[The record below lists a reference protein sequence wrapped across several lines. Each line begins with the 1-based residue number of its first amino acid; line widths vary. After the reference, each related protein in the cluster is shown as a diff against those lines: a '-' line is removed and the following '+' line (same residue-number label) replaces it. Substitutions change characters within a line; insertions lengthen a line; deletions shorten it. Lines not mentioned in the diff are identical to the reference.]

1 MRKVELFQAVSTT
14 AYAVV
19 DIKKSDSIKT
29 MLSEKI
35 TASTDAVVSHFDKD
49 LTGLCQFLT
58 DSIRALKDEGVF
70 GEGKNAANLQQNLS
84 RRFATA
90 VERHTAEWSTTMTLT
105 GYNPVKAKEKVIK
118 ARKSASD
125 ILTEKAGE
133 LGADETAI
141 TEIFASIEAAKKRAE
156 KRSASLRKMAAEK
169 AAERQVQ
176 EHYSS
181 IIALAKNGK
190 SAEEIAG
197 FFGIDQDMTAE
208 AVEKV
213 KAASNG

>member
-1 MRKVELFQAVSTT
+1 MKKQELFQAVSTT

-19 DIKKSDSIKT
+19 DIKKSDNIKT
-29 MLSEKI
+29 LLEKE
-35 TASTDAVVSHFDKD
+35 TVKATDKVVSHFDKD

-58 DSIRALKDEGVF
+58 DAIHALKDEGVF
-70 GEGKNAANLQQNLS
+70 GSGKSAANLQQNLS

-90 VERHTAEWSTTMTLT
+90 VERHTAEWPMTMTLT
-105 GYNPVKAKEKVIK
+105 GYNPVKAREKVIK
-118 ARKSASD
+118 ARKSAID
-125 ILTEKAGE
+125 VLTEKAGE
-133 LGADETAI
+133 LGADETAM
-141 TEIFASIEAAKKRAE
+141 TEIFAVIEAAKERSE

-181 IIALAKNGK
+181 IIALARNGK
-190 SAEEIAG
+190 SAEEIAE
-197 FFGIDQDMTAE
+197 FFGIDQDLTAS

-213 KAASNG
+213 QTASNS

>member
-1 MRKVELFQAVSTT
+1 MKKQELFQAVSTT

-19 DIKKSDSIKT
+19 DIKKSDNIKT

-58 DSIRALKDEGVF
+58 DAIHALKDEGVF
-70 GEGKNAANLQQNLS
+70 GSGKSAANLQQNLS

-90 VERHTAEWSTTMTLT
+90 VERHTAEWPMTMTLT
-105 GYNPVKAKEKVIK
+105 GYNPVKAREKVIK
-118 ARKSASD
+118 ARKSAID
-125 ILTEKAGE
+125 VLTEKAGE
-133 LGADETAI
+133 LGADETAM
-141 TEIFASIEAAKKRAE
+141 TEIFAVIEAAKERSE

-181 IIALAKNGK
+181 IIALARNGK
-190 SAEEIAG
+190 SAEEIAE
-197 FFGIDQDMTAE
+197 FFGIDQDLTAS

-213 KAASNG
+213 QTASNS